1 MEIRTVM
8 GMGGS
13 VVHPIQINTEDG
25 VVEGFRSTLLTFD
38 LMGGVN
44 RSPAQL
50 YQMVN
55 GVRVNR
61 VLTVNA
67 NHATLPFVAVI
78 HLLLPPS

>member
-13 VVHPIQINTEDG
+13 GVHPIQINTEDG

-55 GVRVNR
+55 GGRVNR